1 MKLIALASV
10 ILLSACA
17 TSGVVP
23 VGQDT
28 FMITKQGVVGF
39 QSGSSLKA
47 ELFPQAVAHCAKAG
61 KELQPVSDS
70 VQDGVAY
77 RNNPSAELTFRCL
90 AVGDLELGRPT
101 PKPYANVRVE
111 QVKAPES
118 SKRGATMQN
127 DPYAE
132 LVRLKELL
140 DAKIITQDEF
150 DVQKQKFFA
159 R

>member
-1 MKLIALASV
+1 MKLFALATV
-10 ILLSACA
+10 ALLSACV

-28 FMITKQGVVGF
+28 FMITNQGVVGF

-47 ELFPQAVAHCAKAG
+47 ALFPEAAAYCAKAG
-61 KELQPVSDS
+61 KEFQPVSDS
-70 VQDGVAY
+70 VVEGVTY

-90 AVGDLELGRPT
+90 AAGDSELGRPT
-101 PKPYANVRVE
+101 RTPYANVRVE

-118 SKRGATMQN
+118 QRGASSQN
-127 DPYAE
+127 DTYAE
-132 LVRLKELL
+132 LVKLKQLL

-150 DVQKQKFFA
+150 EGQKRKILA

>member
-10 ILLSACA
+10 VLLSACA

-23 VGQDT
+23 VGIDT

-47 ELFPQAVAHCAKAG
+47 ELFPQAVAYCANAG
-61 KELQPVSDS
+61 KEFQPVSDN
-70 VQDGVAY
+70 VLEGVTY

-90 AVGDLELGRPT
+90 AAGDSELRRPT

-111 QVKAPES
+111 QVNAPES
-118 SKRGATMQN
+118 QQRGATRQN
-127 DPYAE
+127 DSYAE
-132 LVRLKELL
+132 LVKLKELL
-140 DAKIITQDEF
+140 DAKVITQDEF
-150 DVQKQKFFA
+150 DGQKRKIFA